1 MRNKRIYL
9 DPIHGGI
16 VLSRLKE
23 EEELLIELI
32 DTPEFQRLRHI
43 RQLGLA
49 FFTFHGAEGSR
60 FSHSLGV
67 LHITCQLLNYLQETC
82 PNINSHRTAA
92 LCAALLHD
100 LGHGPLSHA
109 TEDIIGYDHE
119 DWTIR
124 ILTEDTEINY
134 RLAKYQKELPEQVSR
149 IIKKEYRPQY
159 ICHLIS
165 SQLDCDRFDYLL
177 RDSYLTGTEYG
188 RFDLQRVLI
197 SLEVDEEHDQ
207 ILVSDEKGK
216 NPVEDYL
223 FARYSMFIQV
233 YHHRKNWAAK
243 THLEKI
249 LKRAREIGK
258 NLNYCDPIVQK
269 WLAGEPLVANEYLE
283 LDDTTL
289 WYHIKQWAKDPD
301 YILADLSRRFLG
313 RQLFKAEQ
321 IPPDLGLEK
330 SQKLYSE
337 AQAIVKKNGFHPE
350 YYLASVKSVDRPY
363 DYYRPEEDKPRTSIV
378 VKTRMGQRL
387 EISAISELVS
397 ALVKGKFVKEW
408 LIFPPEIAPEMIRI
422 ILPYQM

>member
-1 MRNKRIYL
+1 MRDKRIYL

-16 VLSRLKE
+16 VLNRTKE
-23 EEELLIELI
+23 EERVLIELI

-43 RQLGLA
+43 KQLGLA

-60 FSHSLGV
+60 FTHSLGV
-67 LHITCQLLNYLQETC
+67 LHITRQLLSYLQETC
-82 PNINSHRTAA
+82 PRVTSYRTAA

-100 LGHGPLSHA
+100 IGHGPFSHA

-124 ILTEDTEINY
+124 ILTEDTAINY
-134 RLAKYQKELPEQVSR
+134 ILAKYQKDLPEQVSQV
-149 IIKKEYRPQY
+149 IKKEFRPQY

-197 SLEVDEEHDQ
+197 SLEIDEEHDQ

-243 THLEKI
+243 THLERI
-249 LKRAREIGK
+249 LLRARERSNKLG
-258 NLNYCDPIVQK
+258 YCDATVRK
-269 WLAGEPLVANEYLE
+269 WLMREPISAREYLE
-283 LDDTTL
+283 LDDSTL

-301 YILADLSRRFLG
+301 EIVSDLSRRFLC
-313 RQLFKAEQ
+313 RKLFKAEQ

-330 SQKLYSE
+330 SEKLYSE
-337 AQAIVKKNGFHPE
+337 ARELVKRSGFHPE

-378 VKTRMGQRL
+378 IKSRTGQRL
-387 EISAISELVS
+387 EISAISELVG

-408 LIFPPEIAPEMIRI
+408 LIFPPEIAPEMTRI
-422 ILPYQM
+422 IVPYQA

>member
-23 EEELLIELI
+23 EERLLIELI
-32 DTPEFQRLRHI
+32 DTPEFQRLRRI

-82 PNINSHRTAA
+82 PNINSHRTVV

-109 TEDIIGYDHE
+109 TEDIIGYSHQ

-124 ILTEDTEINY
+124 FIVEDTEINY
-134 RLAKYQKELPEQVSR
+134 RLSKYHKDLPRMVSQVLKR
-149 IIKKEYRPQY
+149 QYRPQY
-159 ICHLIS
+159 VCHLIS

-249 LKRAREIGK
+249 LKRARER
-258 NLNYCDPIVQK
+258 LDLLSYCDPVVRK
-269 WLAGEPLVANEYLE
+269 WLAGEPLDAREYLE
-283 LDDTTL
+283 IDDPTL

-301 YILADLSRRFLG
+301 PILSDLSRRFLS
-313 RQLFKAEQ
+313 RQLFKAEE

-330 SQKLYSE
+330 SQRLYNE
-337 AQAIVKKNGFHPE
+337 AQALVRKNGFHPE
-350 YYLASVKSVDRPY
+350 YYLASVKSVNRPY
-363 DYYRPEEDKPRTSIV
+363 DYYRPEEDEPRTSIV
-378 VKTRMGQRL
+378 IKTRRGQRM
-387 EISAISELVS
+387 EISAISEVVN

-408 LIFPPEIAPEMIRI
+408 LIFPPEIAPDMLRV
-422 ILPYQM
+422 LHPYLR

>member
-1 MRNKRIYL
+1 MGDKRIYL

-16 VLSRLKE
+16 VLNRAKAEERL
-23 EEELLIELI
+23 LMDLI

-43 RQLGLA
+43 KQLGLA
-49 FFTFHGAEGSR
+49 FLTFHGAEGSR
-60 FSHSLGV
+60 FTHSLGV
-67 LHITCQLLNYLQETC
+67 LQITRQLLNYLQETC
-82 PNINSHRTAA
+82 PRVATHRTAA

-100 LGHGPLSHA
+100 IGHGPFSHA
-109 TEDIIGYDHE
+109 TEDIIGYNHE
-119 DWTIR
+119 DWTVR

-134 RLAKYQKELPEQVSR
+134 HLAKFQKNLPEQISQ
-149 IIKKEYRPQY
+149 IIKHEYQPNY
-159 ICHLIS
+159 IGYLIS

-243 THLEKI
+243 THLERI
-249 LKRAREIGK
+249 LRRAKERGN
-258 NLNYCDPIVQK
+258 NLCYCDSTVRK
-269 WLAGEPLVANEYLE
+269 WLMGETLSAQEYLE
-283 LDDTTL
+283 LDDSTL
-289 WYHIKQWAKDPD
+289 LYHIKQWIKDPD
-301 YILADLSRRFLG
+301 DILSDLSRRFLG
-313 RQLFKAEQ
+313 RKLFKAEQ
-321 IPPDLGLEK
+321 IPADLGLEK
-330 SQKLYSE
+330 SERLYSE
-337 AQAIVKKNGFHPE
+337 ARDFIKRSGFNTE

-363 DYYRPEEDKPRTSIV
+363 DYYRPEENKPCTSIV
-378 VKTRMGQRL
+378 IKTRTGQRL
-387 EISAISELVS
+387 EISAISDLVS

-408 LIFPPEIAPEMIRI
+408 LIFPPEIALDMARI
-422 ILPYQM
+422 ITPYHT